1 METIIGLGNAG
12 CSIAEQFSRY
22 PQYEVYRIDSK
33 KRPGKKFK
41 LIPKCK
47 SHEEYEEKCPSM
59 KTFFKNVSG
68 SCLFI
73 VGGSGTISGASLRI
87 LEAIKDREINILYI
101 KPDIEFLSDTKY
113 KQHRAVFQIL
123 QQFAR
128 SNLFKRMYI
137 VENEKISQILGDLPI
152 AEYYNKINEF
162 IASSIHMVNVFD
174 HTESVINTFSD
185 PAPTA
190 KISTFGVVDVDS
202 EKEQNFYDI
211 ELPREKRYYYAIKKD
226 VLSEK
231 NELFSK
237 IKKQIKNISK
247 KDDKMRVSYGIFS
260 TEYENNFAYSIT
272 SATLIQEQE

>member
-12 CSIAEQFSRY
+12 CSIAEEFSRY
-22 PQYEVYRIDSK
+22 PQYDVYRIDSK

-41 LIPKCK
+41 FIPKCG

-59 KTFFKNVSG
+59 KAFFKNVG
-68 SCLFI
+68 KSCLFI
-73 VGGSGTISGASLRI
+73 IGGSGTVSGASLKI
-87 LEAIKDREINILYI
+87 LEQIKDKEINILYI

-162 IASSIHMVNVFD
+162 VASSIHMVNVFD

-190 KISTFGVVDVDS
+190 KISTFGVIDIDS
-202 EKEQNFYDI
+202 DKEQNFYDI
-211 ELPREKRYYYAIKKD
+211 EMPREKRYYYAIKKNI
-226 VLSEK
+226 LNEK

-247 KDDKMRVSYGIFS
+247 KDDRMRVSYGIFS